1 MQKNISLGQLL
12 EIIASVGVIAGIVF
26 LAVELQQNNEL
37 LGAEARSTRL
47 GVRLEE
53 VQLPIHNPGLAEALI
68 KHRNGEELTEYEQL
82 VLDRNMETILVVFQN
97 VFTEAQRGLIDEN
110 SIPLDSWRG
119 YFSGRNLSTPG
130 YWPNISAYWETSK
143 TDFDP
148 AFVEFMEENVV
159 NER

>member
-47 GVRLEE
+47 SVRLEE
-53 VQLPIHNPGLAEALI
+53 VQLPINNPGLAEALI
-68 KHRNGEELTEYEQL
+68 KHRRGEELTEYEQL
-82 VLDRNMETILVVFQN
+82 VLDRNMETILVIFQN
-97 VFTEAQRGLIDEN
+97 VFTETQRGLIDEN
-110 SIPLDSWRG
+110 SIPLGSWRA
-119 YFSGRNLSTPG
+119 YFSGRNLSTSG
-130 YWPNISAYWETSK
+130 YWPNISAYWEASK

-159 NER
+159 NAR

>member
-47 GVRLEE
+47 SVRLEE
-53 VQLPIHNPGLAEALI
+53 AQLPIHNPGLAEALI
-68 KHRNGEELTEYEQL
+68 KHRHGEELTEYEQL
-82 VLDRNMETILVVFQN
+82 VLARYMETLLVIFQN

-110 SIPLDSWRG
+110 SIPLESWRG
-119 YFSGRNLSTPG
+119 SFSGRNLSVPG
-130 YWPNISAYWETSK
+130 YWPNVSAYWEASK
-143 TDFDP
+143 SDFDP
-148 AFVEFMEENVV
+148 AFVEFVEN
-159 NER
+159 NLIDR

>member
-1 MQKNISLGQLL
+1 LQKNISLGQLL

-47 GVRLEE
+47 SVRLEE

-68 KHRNGEELTEYEQL
+68 KHRHGEKLTEYEQL

-130 YWPNISAYWETSK
+130 YWPNISAYWEASK